1 MSNTDGK
8 KQESTVWYVLR
19 ITLILLAITAIVAA
33 ALAAA
38 NKITAPIIQENNERK
53 TQEAIRT
60 VLESGYDVEITDF
73 DDQNGVVTRVYKGAD
88 GYAVQVEPTGFSGA
102 ITMMIGIDNQGC
114 ILGISVIEQSET
126 AGLGAVCAAD
136 NAKGEAFRAQFVGKS
151 GVLSVIK
158 SGEAGQTEVNAITG
172 ATRTSKAVTEGV
184 NAALACV
191 AGLG

>member
-1 MSNTDGK
+1 MSNANAK

-38 NKITAPIIQENNERK
+38 NRITAPIIRENNERK
-53 TQEAIRT
+53 TQEAIQT
-60 VLESGYDVEITDF
+60 VLKSGYDTEITEF
-73 DDQNGVVTRVYKGAD
+73 DNQNGVVTKVYRGAD
-88 GYAVQVEPTGFSGA
+88 GYAVQVAPVGFNGV
-102 ITMMIGIDNQGC
+102 ITMMVGIDNQGN
-114 ILGISVIEQSET
+114 ILGISVVNQSET
-126 AGLGAVCAAD
+126 AGLGAVCAAK
-136 NAKGEAFRAQFVGKS
+136 NEKGQSFRTQFVGKS

-158 SGEAGQTEVNAITG
+158 SGEAGEAEVSAITG
-172 ATRTSKAVTEGV
+172 ATITSKAVTAGV